1 MPGTT
6 VTRTPVASYQIQHW
20 VKFEDGTYLQ
30 VTELK
35 TADAE
40 RSANTYEPEYI
51 DKQVQP
57 KYNLGRTDEIS
68 FEVDAFGPDGAQKE
82 FAAHEDDQDVAVEYV
97 RTCAY
102 DFSKGSAAPA
112 NALVAKH
119 AAALLNMNVMSQSA
133 SSPATMS
140 GTITISSEYD
150 YGTFD
155 PETATFTP
163 AESAGTE

>member
-1 MPGTT
+1 MPAATT
-6 VTRTPVASYQIQHW
+6 ARTPVASYQIQHW
-20 VKFEDGTYLQ
+20 LKFADGSYVQ

-35 TADAE
+35 TADSE

-57 KYNLGRTDEIS
+57 KFNLGRTDELS

-97 RTCAY
+97 RTCAF
-102 DFSKGSAAPA
+102 DFSKGTAAPED
-112 NALVAKH
+112 ALVAKH
-119 AAALLNMNVMSQSA
+119 ATATLNMNPMSQSA

-140 GTITISSEYD
+140 GTITINSAYD

-155 PETATFTP
+155 PEAATYTP
-163 AESAGTE
+163 ASEGLDS

>member
-20 VKFEDGTYLQ
+20 LKFEDDSYLQ

-68 FEVDAFGPDGAQKE
+68 FEVDAFGPDGAQKK

-102 DFSKGSAAPA
+102 DFSKGAAAPA